1 MALMPVTESMFLI
14 AESREHPM
22 HVGGLQ
28 LFVPPGDSHELAQE
42 IHEKFTT
49 GEVHE
54 LFRKRPGR
62 PVNVMG
68 ALTWSREDEIDFE
81 YHVRRVV
88 LPSPGRIRELFQ
100 FLSLNHSTPLDR
112 YRPMWE
118 LHIIEGLAD
127 GRIALYTKVHHSL
140 VDGVSALKLMMNT
153 LTTDPEDRN
162 GVATWDPSLFR
173 AKKKPA
179 AEAPSTLER
188 IKGGATL
195 GLGLAGDLV
204 DFVPAAARIG
214 VRAMRSEG
222 AQLPLRAPRTMF
234 NVPIGGARRFAAESW
249 SIARMTKVAKE
260 LNVTLNDII
269 CAMCAGALRGYL
281 IDQDALPETPLIAMV
296 PVSLRKPGEDS
307 GPGNSVSTILCNLGT
322 HESDPLTRLACIT
335 DSTAK
340 GKDMMRELN
349 TLESLAFGAAT
360 MLPLLFGPVPGFVN
374 NTPPPFNVIISNVPG
389 TKEEMYWN
397 GAKLDGV
404 YPASIVCD
412 GMALNITVASNGD
425 SMNFGLI
432 GCRRSV
438 PHLQRM
444 LTHLENSLEEL
455 EKAVS
460 AAAHSA

>member
-28 LFVPPGDSHELAQE
+28 LFVPPGDPHELAEE
-42 IHEKFTT
+42 IHKQFTT
-49 GEVHE
+49 GDVHE

-68 ALTWSREDEIDFE
+68 SLAWSREDDIDFE

-88 LPSPGRIRELFQ
+88 LPAPGRIRELFQ
-100 FLSLNHSTPLDR
+100 FLSLHHSAPLDR

-153 LTTDPEDRN
+153 LTPDPDDRT

-173 AKKKPA
+173 EKKHK
-179 AEAPSTLER
+179 EAPGALER
-188 IKGGATL
+188 VSGGLSL
-195 GLGLAGDLV
+195 GRKLAGDIA
-204 DFVPAAARIG
+204 DFVPAAARLG
-214 VRAMRSEG
+214 VRAVRNEG

-249 SIARMTKVAKE
+249 SISRMNAVAKA
-260 LNVTLNDII
+260 LDVTLNDILL
-269 CAMCAGALRGYL
+269 AMCSGALRGYL
-281 IDQDALPETPLIAMV
+281 IDQDALPDSPLIAMV

-322 HESDPLTRLACIT
+322 HQPDPLDRLATIT
-335 DSTAK
+335 DSTVK
-340 GKDMMRELN
+340 GKDMMREFN
-349 TLESLAFGAAT
+349 TLESLAFGAVT

-389 TKEEMYWN
+389 TKDELYWN
-397 GAKLDGV
+397 GAKLDGI

-425 SMNFGLI
+425 SLNFGLI

-460 AAAHSA
+460 VDPA

>member
-28 LFVPPGDSHELAQE
+28 LFVPAGDPHELADE
-42 IHEKFTT
+42 IEAKFTQS
-49 GEVHE
+49 EVHE

-68 ALTWSREDEIDFE
+68 NITWSREADIDFE
-81 YHVRRVV
+81 YHVRRVI

-118 LHIIEGLAD
+118 LHIVEGLAD

-140 VDGVSALKLMMNT
+140 VDGVSALKLMLNT
-153 LTTDPEDRN
+153 LTTDPDDRN

-173 AKKKPA
+173 VK
-179 AEAPSTLER
+179 ESRREPSAFER
-188 IKGGATL
+188 IKGGATV
-195 GLGLAGDLV
+195 GLGLAGDLF

-214 VRAMRSEG
+214 LRAMRNEG

-249 SIARMTKVAKE
+249 SIDRMTTVAKS
-260 LNVTLNDII
+260 LDITLNDIVL
-269 CAMCAGALRGYL
+269 AMCAGALRAYL
-281 IDQDALPETPLIAMV
+281 IDEDGLPESPLIAMV
-296 PVSLRKPGEDS
+296 PVSLRKPGEES
-307 GPGNSVSTILCNLGT
+307 SAGNAVTTILCNLGT
-322 HESDPLTRLACIT
+322 HESDPLDRLQCIT
-335 DSTAK
+335 DSTTK

-349 TLESLAFGAAT
+349 TLESLTFGAVT

-374 NTPPPFNVIISNVPG
+374 NTPPPFNVVISNVPG
-389 TKEEMYWN
+389 SREELYWN
-397 GAKLDGV
+397 GARLDGI

-425 SMNFGLI
+425 SLNFGLI

-444 LTHLENSLEEL
+444 LTHLETSLAEL
-455 EKAVS
+455 EKVAPAS
-460 AAAHSA
+460 A

>member
-28 LFVPPGDSHELAQE
+28 LFVPAGEPHDLADE
-42 IHEKFTT
+42 IHRRFTG
-49 GEVHE
+49 GEVHD

-62 PVNVMG
+62 PVDIVG
-68 ALTWSREDEIDFE
+68 KLAWSRETDIDFE

-100 FLSLNHSTPLDR
+100 FLSLHHSTPLDR

-118 LHIIEGLAD
+118 LHIVEGLAD

-140 VDGVSALKLMMNT
+140 VDGVSALKLMLNT
-153 LTTDPEDRN
+153 LTEDPDDRN
-162 GVATWDPSLFR
+162 GVATWDPSLFDG
-173 AKKKPA
+173 KPQRRS
-179 AEAPSTLER
+179 PSTLER
-188 IKGGATL
+188 ITGGLST
-195 GLGLAGDLV
+195 GLGLAGDMF

-214 VRAMRSEG
+214 LRALRDEG

-234 NVPIGGARRFAAESW
+234 NVPIGGARRFAADTW
-249 SIARMTKVAKE
+249 SIERMRSVAE
-260 LNVTLNDII
+260 GLDITLNDVVL
-269 CAMCAGALRGYL
+269 AMCAGALRAYL
-281 IDQDALPETPLIAMV
+281 LGENALPESPLIAMV
-296 PVSLRKPGEDS
+296 PVSLRKPGEGDAA
-307 GPGNSVSTILCNLGT
+307 GNSVTTILCNLGT
-322 HESDPLTRLACIT
+322 HESDPMTRLQCIT
-335 DSTAK
+335 ESTTR

-349 TLESLAFGAAT
+349 TLESLAFGAVT
-360 MLPLLFGPVPGFVN
+360 MLPLLFGPVPGFVRS
-374 NTPPPFNVIISNVPG
+374 TPPPFNVIISNVPG
-389 TKEEMYWN
+389 SPKELYWN
-397 GAKLDGV
+397 GARLDGI

-425 SMNFGLI
+425 SLNFGLV

-444 LTHLENSLEEL
+444 LTHLETSLQEL
-455 EKAVS
+455 EKA
-460 AAAHSA
+460 A

>member
-1 MALMPVTESMFLI
+1 MALMPVTESVFLI

-28 LFVPPGDSHELAQE
+28 LFVPAGEPHDLADL
-42 IHEKFTT
+42 IHTQFTK

-68 ALTWSREDEIDFE
+68 ALAWSREDDIDFE

-88 LPSPGRIRELFQ
+88 LPAPGRIRELFQ
-100 FLSLNHSTPLDR
+100 FISLNHGTPLDR

-153 LTTDPEDRN
+153 LTTDPDDRS
-162 GVATWDPSLFR
+162 GVATWDPSLFHS
-173 AKKKPA
+173 KPA
-179 AEAPSTLER
+179 PKPSTALETVA
-188 IKGGATL
+188 GGLSL
-195 GLGLAGDLV
+195 GRKIVGDLA
-204 DFVPAAARIG
+204 DFVPAAARLG
-214 VRAMRSEG
+214 VRALKNEG

-249 SIARMTKVAKE
+249 SITRMTKVARA
-260 LNVTLNDII
+260 LDVTLNDIVL
-269 CAMCAGALRGYL
+269 AMCAGALRGYL
-281 IDQDALPETPLIAMV
+281 IDEEALPDSPLIAMV
-296 PVSLRKPGEDS
+296 PVSLRKPGEDCS
-307 GPGNSVSTILCNLGT
+307 QGNSVSTILCNLGT
-322 HESDPLTRLACIT
+322 HESDPLERLACIT
-335 DSTAK
+335 DSTVK
-340 GKDMMRELN
+340 GKDMMREFN

-360 MLPLLFGPVPGFVN
+360 MLPLLFGAVPGFVN

-389 TKEEMYWN
+389 AKDELYWN
-397 GAKLDGV
+397 GARLDGV
-404 YPASIVCD
+404 YPASIVAD
-412 GMALNITVASNGD
+412 GMALNITVASSAD
-425 SMNFGLI
+425 SLNFGLI

-438 PHLQRM
+438 PHLQRI
-444 LTHLENSLEEL
+444 LTHLENSLVEL
-455 EKAVS
+455 EKVVATP
-460 AAAHSA
+460 A

>member
-28 LFVPPGDSHELAQE
+28 LFVPAGEPHDLAE
-42 IHEKFTT
+42 SIHTQFTT

-68 ALTWSREDEIDFE
+68 SLAWSREDDIDFE

-88 LPSPGRIRELFQ
+88 LPAPGRIRELFQ
-100 FLSLNHSTPLDR
+100 FISLNHSTPLDR

-140 VDGVSALKLMMNT
+140 VDGVSALKLMLNT
-153 LTTDPEDRN
+153 LSPDPEDRS
-162 GVATWDPSLFR
+162 GVATWDPSLF
-173 AKKKPA
+173 KKKSAPA
-179 AEAPSTLER
+179 ELSTLE
-188 IKGGATL
+188 KVTGGLSL
-195 GLGLAGDLV
+195 GRKIAGDLA
-204 DFVPAAARIG
+204 DFVPATARIG
-214 VRAMRSEG
+214 VRALKNEG

-249 SIARMTKVAKE
+249 SIERMTTVAKA
-260 LNVTLNDII
+260 LDVTLNDIVL
-269 CAMCAGALRGYL
+269 AMCSGALRGYL
-281 IDQDALPETPLIAMV
+281 IDQDALPESPLIAMV

-322 HESDPLTRLACIT
+322 HESDPLDRLACIT
-335 DSTAK
+335 DSTNK
-340 GKDMMRELN
+340 GKEMMRELN
-349 TLESLAFGAAT
+349 TLESLAIGAVT

-389 TKEEMYWN
+389 TKEELYWN
-397 GAKLDGV
+397 GAKLDGI

-425 SMNFGLI
+425 SLNFGLI

-444 LTHLENSLEEL
+444 LTHLENTLEEL
-455 EKAVS
+455 EKAVLAS
-460 AAAHSA
+460 N

>member
-1 MALMPVTESMFLI
+1 MALMPVTESVFLI

-28 LFVPPGDSHELAQE
+28 LFVPAGEPHDLAEL
-42 IHEKFTT
+42 IHTQFTT

-68 ALTWSREDEIDFE
+68 SLAWSREDDIDFE

-88 LPSPGRIRELFQ
+88 LPAPGRIRELFQ
-100 FLSLNHSTPLDR
+100 FISLNHSTPLDR

-153 LTTDPEDRN
+153 LTTDPDDRG

-173 AKKKPA
+173 AKPA
-179 AEAPSTLER
+179 PKPSTALETVA
-188 IKGGATL
+188 GSLSL
-195 GLGLAGDLV
+195 GRKLVGDLA
-204 DFVPAAARIG
+204 DFVPAAARLG
-214 VRAMRSEG
+214 VRALKNEG

-249 SIARMTKVAKE
+249 SITRMTKVAKA
-260 LNVTLNDII
+260 LDVTLNDVVL
-269 CAMCAGALRGYL
+269 AMCAGALRGYL
-281 IDQDALPETPLIAMV
+281 IDQDELPESPLIAMV
-296 PVSLRKPGEDS
+296 PVSLRKPGEDR
-307 GPGNSVSTILCNLGT
+307 GAGNSVSTILCNLGT
-322 HESDPLTRLACIT
+322 HESDPLDRLACIT
-335 DSTAK
+335 DSTVK
-340 GKDMMRELN
+340 GKDMMREFN
-349 TLESLAFGAAT
+349 TLESLVFGAAT

-389 TKEEMYWN
+389 AKDELYWN
-397 GAKLDGV
+397 GARLDGV
-404 YPASIVCD
+404 YPASIVAD

-438 PHLQRM
+438 PHLQRI
-444 LTHLENSLEEL
+444 LTHLENSLGEL
-455 EKAVS
+455 EKAVAAS
-460 AAAHSA
+460 A

>member
-28 LFVPPGDSHELAQE
+28 LFVPAGEAHDLADEMQRS
-42 IHEKFTT
+42 FTS

-62 PVNVMG
+62 PVDVVG
-68 ALTWSREDEIDFE
+68 KIAWSRDTDIDFE

-118 LHIIEGLAD
+118 VYIVEGLAD
-127 GRIALYTKVHHSL
+127 GRVALYTKVHHSL
-140 VDGVSALKLMMNT
+140 VDGVSALKLMLNT
-153 LTTDPEDRN
+153 LSEDPDDRT

-173 AKKKPA
+173 VKPDK
-179 AEAPSTLER
+179 PVPGVTER
-188 IKGGATL
+188 VGQ
-195 GLGLAGDLV
+195 GLALVGDLF
-204 DFVPAAARIG
+204 DFAPAAARIG
-214 VRAMRSEG
+214 LRALRDEG

-234 NVPIGGARRFAAESW
+234 NVPIGGARRFAAETW
-249 SIARMTKVAKE
+249 SIARMRTVAE
-260 LNVTLNDII
+260 GLDITINDVVL
-269 CAMCAGALRGYL
+269 AMCAGALRGYL
-281 IDQDALPETPLIAMV
+281 IDEDALPESPLIAMV
-296 PVSLRKPGEDS
+296 PVSLRKPGDS
-307 GPGNSVSTILCNLGT
+307 SAGNSVTTILCNLGT
-322 HESDPLTRLACIT
+322 DEADPLARLQRITR
-335 DSTAK
+335 STTR

-349 TLESLAFGAAT
+349 TLESLAFGAVT
-360 MLPLLFGPVPGFVN
+360 MLPLLFGPVPGFVR

-389 TKEEMYWN
+389 SPKDLYWN
-397 GAKLDGV
+397 GAKLDGI

-425 SMNFGLI
+425 SLNFGLI

-444 LTHLENSLEEL
+444 LTHLEESLVEL

-460 AAAHSA
+460 TSA

>member
-1 MALMPVTESMFLI
+1 MALMPVTESVFLI

-28 LFVPPGDSHELAQE
+28 LFVPAGEPHDLADL
-42 IHEKFTT
+42 IHTQFTK

-68 ALTWSREDEIDFE
+68 ALAWSREDDIDFE

-88 LPSPGRIRELFQ
+88 LPAPGRIRELFQ
-100 FLSLNHSTPLDR
+100 FISLNHGTPLDR

-153 LTTDPEDRN
+153 LTTDPDDRS
-162 GVATWDPSLFR
+162 GVATWDPSLFHS
-173 AKKKPA
+173 KPA
-179 AEAPSTLER
+179 PKPSTALEAVS
-188 IKGGATL
+188 GGLSL
-195 GLGLAGDLV
+195 GRKIVGDLA
-204 DFVPAAARIG
+204 DFVPAAARLG
-214 VRAMRSEG
+214 VRALKNEG

-249 SIARMTKVAKE
+249 SITRMTKVARA
-260 LNVTLNDII
+260 LDVTLNDIVL
-269 CAMCAGALRGYL
+269 AMCAGALRGYL
-281 IDQDALPETPLIAMV
+281 IDEEALPDSPLIAMV
-296 PVSLRKPGEDS
+296 PVSLRKPGEDRS
-307 GPGNSVSTILCNLGT
+307 QGNSVSTILCNLGT
-322 HESDPLTRLACIT
+322 HESDPLERLACIT
-335 DSTAK
+335 DSTVK
-340 GKDMMRELN
+340 GKDMMREFN

-360 MLPLLFGPVPGFVN
+360 MLPLLFGAVPGFVN

-389 TKEEMYWN
+389 AKDELYWN
-397 GAKLDGV
+397 GARLDGV
-404 YPASIVCD
+404 YPASIVAD
-412 GMALNITVASNGD
+412 GMALNITVASSAD
-425 SMNFGLI
+425 SLNFGLI

-438 PHLQRM
+438 PHLQRI
-444 LTHLENSLEEL
+444 LTHLENSLVEL
-455 EKAVS
+455 EKVVATP
-460 AAAHSA
+460 A

>member
-22 HVGGLQ
+22 HVGSLQ
-28 LFVPPGDSHELAQE
+28 LFVPPGDPHEFAQE
-42 IHEKFTT
+42 VHDKLTT

-68 ALTWSREDEIDFE
+68 SLAWSREPDIDFD
-81 YHVRRVV
+81 YHVRRTV

-118 LHIIEGLAD
+118 VHIIEGLVD

-140 VDGVSALKLMMNT
+140 VDGVSALKLT
-153 LTTDPEDRN
+153 LNALSTDPDDRN

-173 AKKKPA
+173 EKKA
-179 AEAPSTLER
+179 RETPSTLER
-188 IKGGATL
+188 ITGGLTL
-195 GLGLAGDLV
+195 GRTIAADLM
-204 DFVPAAARIG
+204 DFLPAATRIG
-214 VRAMRSEG
+214 LRAMRNEG

-249 SIARMTKVAKE
+249 SIERMTKVAKARG
-260 LNVTLNDII
+260 VTLNDIVL
-269 CAMCAGALRGYL
+269 AMCSGALRSYL
-281 IDQDALPETPLIAMV
+281 IDQEALPRAPLIAMV
-296 PVSLRKPGEDS
+296 PVSLRTPGEDK
-307 GPGNSVSTILCNLGT
+307 GPGNSVSVILCNLGT
-322 HESDPLTRLACIT
+322 HESDPLARLDAIT

-340 GKDMMRELN
+340 GKSMMRELN
-349 TLESLAFGAAT
+349 TLESLAIGAVTVA
-360 MLPLLFGPVPGFVN
+360 PLLFGPVPGFVN
-374 NTPPPFNVIISNVPG
+374 YTPPPFNVIISNVPG
-389 TKEEMYWN
+389 TSEELYWN
-397 GAKLDGV
+397 GAKLDGI

-425 SMNFGLI
+425 SLNFGLI
-432 GCRRSV
+432 CCRRSV

-455 EKAVS
+455 EKTL
-460 AAAHSA
+460 

>member
-28 LFVPPGDSHELAQE
+28 LFVPPGKPHDLAQE
-42 IHEKFTT
+42 IFRTFTT

-68 ALTWSREDEIDFE
+68 SIAWSREDDIDFE

-127 GRIALYTKVHHSL
+127 GRIAIYTKVHHSL

-153 LTTDPEDRN
+153 LTTDPDDRN

-173 AKKKPA
+173 TKPA
-179 AEAPSTLER
+179 REASGLLE
-188 IKGGATL
+188 KVTGGLSL
-195 GLGLAGDLV
+195 GRELAGDLV

-214 VRAMRSEG
+214 VRAMRNEG

-249 SIARMTKVAKE
+249 SISRMSVVAKA
-260 LNVTLNDII
+260 LDVTLNDIVL
-269 CAMCAGALRGYL
+269 AMCSGALREYL
-281 IDQDALPETPLIAMV
+281 IDQNALPESPLVAMV
-296 PVSLRKPGEDS
+296 PVSLRKPGEDR
-307 GPGNSVSTILCNLGT
+307 GPGNSVSTILCNLCT
-322 HESDPLTRLACIT
+322 NESDPLTRLQCIT
-335 DSTAK
+335 DSTVK
-340 GKDMMRELN
+340 GKNMMRELN
-349 TLESLAFGAAT
+349 TLESLAFGAAA

-389 TKEEMYWN
+389 SKDELYWN
-397 GAKLDGV
+397 GARLDGV

-425 SMNFGLI
+425 SLNFGLI

-438 PHLQRM
+438 PHLQRI
-444 LTHLENSLEEL
+444 LTHLESSLEEL
-455 EKAVS
+455 EKAIVVTS
-460 AAAHSA
+460 

>member
-22 HVGGLQ
+22 HVGSLQ
-28 LFVPPGDSHELAQE
+28 LFVPPGDPHDFAQE
-42 IHEKFTT
+42 VHDKLTK

-68 ALTWSREDEIDFE
+68 SLAWSREQDIDFD
-81 YHVRRVV
+81 YHVRRTV

-118 LHIIEGLAD
+118 VHIVEGLAD

-140 VDGVSALKLMMNT
+140 VDGVSALKLTFNA
-153 LTTDPEDRN
+153 LSTDPDDRN

-173 AKKKPA
+173 KKKPR
-179 AEAPSTLER
+179 ETPSALER
-188 IKGGATL
+188 ITG
-195 GLGLAGDLV
+195 GLALGRTIAADLV
-204 DFVPAAARIG
+204 DFLPAATRIG
-214 VRAMRSEG
+214 LRAMRNEG

-249 SIARMTKVAKE
+249 SLERMTKVAKARG
-260 LNVTLNDII
+260 VTLNDIVL
-269 CAMCAGALRGYL
+269 AMCSGALRSYL
-281 IDQDALPETPLIAMV
+281 IDQEALPESPLIAMV
-296 PVSLRKPGEDS
+296 PVSLRKPGEDT
-307 GPGNSVSTILCNLGT
+307 GHGNSVSVILCNLGT
-322 HESDPLTRLACIT
+322 HESDPLARLDAIT
-335 DSTAK
+335 DSAAK
-340 GKDMMRELN
+340 GKNMMRELN
-349 TLESLAFGAAT
+349 TLESLAIGAVT
-360 MLPLLFGPVPGFVN
+360 VVPLLFGPVPGFVSY
-374 NTPPPFNVIISNVPG
+374 TPPPFNVIISNVPG
-389 TKEEMYWN
+389 TSEELYWN
-397 GAKLDGV
+397 GAKLDGI

-425 SMNFGLI
+425 SVNFGLI
-432 GCRRSV
+432 CCRRSV

-455 EKAVS
+455 EKTL
-460 AAAHSA
+460 